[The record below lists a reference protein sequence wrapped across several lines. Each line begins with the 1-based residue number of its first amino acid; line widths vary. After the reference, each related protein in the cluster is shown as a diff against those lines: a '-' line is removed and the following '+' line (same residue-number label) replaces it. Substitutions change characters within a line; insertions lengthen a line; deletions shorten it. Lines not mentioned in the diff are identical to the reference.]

1 LHFSNKKD
9 ERMKFNAWS
18 MKRIKAIIFYT
29 RTLEII
35 IDLVNEKHP
44 EILLEAIKKA
54 LDEIA

>member
-1 LHFSNKKD
+1 MISEKTKKQ
-9 ERMKFNAWS
+9 
-18 MKRIKAIIFYT
+18 IKTIIFYA

-54 LDEIA
+54 LDEIE

>member
-1 LHFSNKKD
+1 
-9 ERMKFNAWS
+9 MKFNAWS

-44 EILLEAIKKA
+44 EILLEAAKKA

>member
-1 LHFSNKKD
+1 MISKKT
-9 ERMKFNAWS
+9 KIQ
-18 MKRIKAIIFYT
+18 IKAIIFYT

-44 EILLEAIKKA
+44 EILLEAAKKA